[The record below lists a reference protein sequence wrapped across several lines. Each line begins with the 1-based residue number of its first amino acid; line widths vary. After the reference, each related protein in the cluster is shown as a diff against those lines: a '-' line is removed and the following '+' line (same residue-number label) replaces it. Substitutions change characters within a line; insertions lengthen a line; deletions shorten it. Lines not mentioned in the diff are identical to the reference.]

1 MNGKTKSLTVF
12 DNKGQAKTVE
22 IPLTN
27 ENLISTIDLT
37 DINNGTFWKRYYN
50 NSDKSLNFLREHTM
64 LIETDLT
71 NYWNQAYNA
80 SQLCQYFL
88 PKHWQPVQ
96 NNQNNPFQIF
106 KFAESKNYFQV
117 KMDDNK
123 TLKQIECK
131 VFSTIDDT
139 LLPVEEYYEAAIQK
153 FSAEEIIFILD
164 SKNGYSVLTKSTDV
178 SGYERKSYL
187 SEIDFLNQNNFNQL
201 VIQIQFQQYWFWGE
215 ELTKFS
221 FPSYQYYQYY
231 DNIYKHTSVKE
242 NKVGT
247 SWNPSIESIDVP
259 ILVYELDSTYLPIV
273 TKVQSDNPYK
283 FKLKYFSDSNDYYD
297 YLSEYNAEL
306 RDQNKTDNH
315 YQIIPLSNRLY
326 LEPFSSLV
334 SKFNLQTDKWVLVPQ
349 YASTQDTYF
358 QAIEGGITWSTLLQQ
373 LYPSKANFP
382 YFDGYYGLY
391 LNYLKPDNFLNNKLS
406 EYNKYQKQHQEIWT
420 QLYKQF
426 PSILL
431 EQKYQNEDATNSL
444 ELLQMAQLAM
454 KDFNNIERE
463 YGITT
468 IDTFALKGYKGQQI
482 NIGDAIAL
490 NAEELYTGFDDIKES
505 LKQYL
510 FVTDISY
517 TLRQDTDVN
526 LTVNKIKY
534 QDKMIQQLAKL
545 IK

>member
-1 MNGKTKSLTVF
+1 M
-12 DNKGQAKTVE
+12 
-22 IPLTN
+22 
-27 ENLISTIDLT
+27 
-37 DINNGTFWKRYYN
+37 
-50 NSDKSLNFLREHTM
+50 
-64 LIETDLT
+64 
-71 NYWNQAYNA
+71 
-80 SQLCQYFL
+80 
-88 PKHWQPVQ
+88 
-96 NNQNNPFQIF
+96 
-106 KFAESKNYFQV
+106 
-117 KMDDNK
+117 
-123 TLKQIECK
+123 
-131 VFSTIDDT
+131 
-139 LLPVEEYYEAAIQK
+139 
-153 FSAEEIIFILD
+153 
-164 SKNGYSVLTKSTDV
+164 
-178 SGYERKSYL
+178 
-187 SEIDFLNQNNFNQL
+187 
-201 VIQIQFQQYWFWGE
+201 
-215 ELTKFS
+215 
-221 FPSYQYYQYY
+221 
-231 DNIYKHTSVKE
+231 
-242 NKVGT
+242 
-247 SWNPSIESIDVP
+247 
-259 ILVYELDSTYLPIV
+259 
-273 TKVQSDNPYK
+273 
-283 FKLKYFSDSNDYYD
+283 
-297 YLSEYNAEL
+297 

-349 YASTQDTYF
+349 YVSTQDTYF
-358 QAIEGGITWSTLLQQ
+358 QATEGGITWSTLLQQ

-406 EYNKYQKQHQEIWT
+406 EYNKYQKQHQETWT

-482 NIGDAIAL
+482 NIGDSIAL

-510 FVTDISY
+510 FVTDINY